1 MDLRTLQE
9 LIFLGQC
16 TWQEKYTNLAQLR
29 WEASIQSNKSCS
41 FIHVLIYKKSQ
52 LPRLWQ
58 DVTMATSQQRCWD
71 LCGLRLYKYNI
82 ENLLNELIFSRKK
95 YGSVRRVFIVS
106 EKDEV
111 GKKDFQQ
118 WMIDKNPPDKVE
130 KIRGSDHMVMI
141 SDKPLEL
148 CFLLSRNIAGKYSW
162 SQFTIRGK
170 RIFCV
175 KITWLNV
182 TVK

>member
-1 MDLRTLQE
+1 MENFPERFSVAVFVTALMPGPSLNLSTLFQE
-9 LIFLGQC
+9 
-16 TWQEKYTNLAQLR
+16 
-29 WEASIQSNKSCS
+29 
-41 FIHVLIYKKSQ
+41 
-52 LPRLWQ
+52 
-58 DVTMATSQQRCWD
+58 
-71 LCGLRLYKYNI
+71 
-82 ENLLNELIFSRKK
+82 ELIFSRKK

-148 CFLLSRNIAGKYSW
+148 CFLLSRNIAGKYSR
-162 SQFTIRGK
+162 SQFTIKGK

>member
-1 MDLRTLQE
+1 MENFPERFSVAVFVTALMPGPSLNLSTLFQESLKKQESVLDSQYTSDDGPKNPARTY
-9 LIFLGQC
+9 IFG
-16 TWQEKYTNLAQLR
+16 
-29 WEASIQSNKSCS
+29 
-41 FIHVLIYKKSQ
+41 
-52 LPRLWQ
+52 P
-58 DVTMATSQQRCWD
+58 M
-71 LCGLRLYKYNI
+71 
-82 ENLLNELIFSRKK
+82 
-95 YGSVRRVFIVS
+95 RVFIVS

-148 CFLLSRNIAGKYSW
+148 CFLLSRNIAGKYSR
-162 SQFTIRGK
+162 SQFTIKGK

>member
-1 MDLRTLQE
+1 MENFPERFSVAVFVTALMPGPSLNLSTLFQEVGKIASTPSLKKQESVLDSQYTSDDGPKNPARTY
-9 LIFLGQC
+9 IFGPM
-16 TWQEKYTNLAQLR
+16 YLARKVYQLSPT
-29 WEASIQSNKSCS
+29 E
-41 FIHVLIYKKSQ
+41 
-52 LPRLWQ
+52 
-58 DVTMATSQQRCWD
+58 
-71 LCGLRLYKYNI
+71 
-82 ENLLNELIFSRKK
+82 K

-148 CFLLSRNIAGKYSW
+148 CFLLSRNIAGKYSR
-162 SQFTIRGK
+162 SQFTIKGK